1 MFIDVKMR
9 ISPKAMHKD
18 LELAVK
24 ALEYQWS
31 EENMGA
37 GREHWTPNHAQDMA
51 NIIDRVA
58 SIANMFWELKDK
70 EREEK
75 HKYGIIHKDG
85 RFNGSC

>member
-31 EENMGA
+31 EENMGS
-37 GREHWTPNHAQDMA
+37 GRQHWTPDHTQHMA
-51 NIIDRVA
+51 NVIDKVA
-58 SIANMFWELKDK
+58 SIANMFYELKGK
-70 EREEK
+70 E
-75 HKYGIIHKDG
+75 
-85 RFNGSC
+85 NV

>member
-1 MFIDVKMR
+1 MR

-31 EENMGA
+31 EESMGA
-37 GREHWTPNHAQDMA
+37 GREHWTPNHTQYMA
-51 NIIDRVA
+51 DVIDKVA

-70 EREEK
+70 EQEE
-75 HKYGIIHKDG
+75 H
-85 RFNGSC
+85 